1 MDEFVKLLAP
11 DYTLKSF
18 LIKQGCIV
26 LKIQSAKGIL
36 RCPYCGKPSKKV
48 HSMYEREVQDLPLQ
62 DNKTILLVGTRKMFC
77 ENENCSHKTFTEHH
91 PFVVKNGKK
100 TERLNQ
106 SILGIS
112 LEMSSVNASKSLKER
127 CISVSKSSICEML
140 KKRAGACG

>member
-26 LKIQSAKGIL
+26 LKIQSAKEIL
-36 RCPYCGKPSKKV
+36 RCPYCGKASKKV

-106 SILGIS
+106 SNSEYFTGNEFGKCLKVIER
-112 LEMSSVNASKSLKER
+112 EMYKCKQ
-127 CISVSKSSICEML
+127 KQYM
-140 KKRAGACG
+140 